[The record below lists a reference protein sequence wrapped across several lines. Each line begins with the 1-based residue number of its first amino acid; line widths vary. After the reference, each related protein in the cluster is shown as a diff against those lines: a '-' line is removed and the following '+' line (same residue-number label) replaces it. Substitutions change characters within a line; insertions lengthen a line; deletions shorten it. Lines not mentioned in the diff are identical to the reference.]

1 MGSDKTGLS
10 GAAATGMPETGTGI
24 AQDRAHADAGGTR
37 AFPGPG
43 PAPQASNRPQ
53 AYQAPAPPVMTSTT
67 KVKTRII
74 GRARALA
81 WGFLGGLLGTA
92 VLAAALYF
100 GGVLVLTGDE
110 RNGSELRPLAIGCS
124 MGATHAVIAAL
135 RRPDLFQ
142 GCIALSGVYDA
153 DCFFGGWMDGTL
165 YENSPT
171 AFLPNMPATHPY
183 VEIYNRRQI
192 VLCVGQGAWEEDGIR
207 SQRVLDEAFRA
218 KGISAWCDY
227 WGHDVNH
234 DWPWWK
240 KQIRYFLPIVLEDI
254 ERMRAAEQDW

>member
-1 MGSDKTGLS
+1 MNRESVSWWSDHLQKDANLIVYGRGGYPIIVFQTQGSKCNAFEDFGMVSELS
-10 GAAATGMPETGTGI
+10 DYLDTGTI
-24 AQDRAHADAGGTR
+24 QLFSVDNFDEDSWSARDADPAWRAER
-37 AFPGPG
+37 
-43 PAPQASNRPQ
+43 QE
-53 AYQAPAPPVMTSTT
+53 AYFAYITEEVVPFVH
-67 KVKTRII
+67 
-74 GRARALA
+74 
-81 WGFLGGLLGTA
+81 
-92 VLAAALYF
+92 
-100 GGVLVLTGDE
+100 E
-110 RNGSELRPLAIGCS
+110 RNGSDLRPLAVGCS
-124 MGATHAVIAAL
+124 MGATHAAIAAL

-153 DCFFGGWMDGTL
+153 DYFFGGWMDGTL

-183 VEIYNRRQI
+183 VEIYNQRQI